1 MDEYCC
7 NMCERFL
14 PAEEFYIST
23 RKKTIKSGTCK
34 ECYKEKEKLKY
45 RKEVEEKGGSFL
57 VNQKPHTF
65 TCSIQKEQTFI
76 LMERLGWKI
85 NPDGTWW
92 KDGVKTKEGIW
103 LRMKSGTKINRK
115 KELKKIKQ
123 EMTIDNL
130 PKMEYVYST
139 TNPIDFNILN
149 EMMYDYFINKKPMK
163 KVVEGK
169 NISIEKFNY
178 WVLKVYN
185 YFLPEELK
193 YN

>member
-14 PAEEFYIST
+14 PVEEFYIST

-65 TCSIQKEQTFI
+65 TCPIQKEQTFI
-76 LMERLGWKI
+76 LLERLGWKI
-85 NPDGTWW
+85 NPDGSWW
-92 KDGVKTKEGIW
+92 KDGVKTKDGIW
-103 LRMKSGTKINRK
+103 LRMKNNPKISRR
-115 KELKKIKQ
+115 KELKRIKK

-139 TNPIDFNILN
+139 TNPIDYDILN
-149 EMMYDYFINKKPMK
+149 EMMYDYFINKKPMTK
-163 KVVEGK
+163 IVEGK
-169 NISIEKFNY
+169 NISVEKFNY
-178 WVLKVYN
+178 WVLKVYD

-193 YN
+193 